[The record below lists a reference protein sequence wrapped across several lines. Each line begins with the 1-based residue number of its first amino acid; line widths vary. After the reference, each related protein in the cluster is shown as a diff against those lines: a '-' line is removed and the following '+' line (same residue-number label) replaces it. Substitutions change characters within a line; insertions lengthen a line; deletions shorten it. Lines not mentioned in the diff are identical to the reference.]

1 MAKLL
6 LVINHMDWFWSH
18 RLPLAEGA
26 RDAGFDVGVA
36 CAQAGT
42 DPDLAKHR
50 FHGYELPAGNIL
62 QVLRHTRRTIKQAEP
77 DIVHAI
83 TLKYAFIAGLAS
95 IGLKTARVHTIAG
108 LGYLFSGDG
117 IKPKVLRAIVCPFLK
132 LALRNSKLIFQNPD
146 DMKLLLDRGL
156 AKPEQCHLIRGSGV
170 DVAQF
175 SPVPQAERDE
185 LSVMMPTRLVHEKG
199 VAVFVEAA
207 RVLKSRGV
215 NARFQLAG
223 GISTTNPNAIT
234 QSEMDSMVAD
244 GAVEWLGK
252 VSDMPALL
260 AKASLVAY
268 PSHYREGV
276 PKVLLEAAAMG
287 KAIVTTDH
295 PGCREA
301 VRDGYN
307 GLLVPIKDPVA
318 LADAIVT
325 LLEDPE
331 RRETMGKNSREL
343 AVNEFSA
350 TLIVEQTL
358 AVYTVDKSSVVGS

>member
-42 DPDLAKHR
+42 DPDLAKHSFR
-50 FHGYELPAGNIL
+50 GYELPSGNIIKVLL
-62 QVLRHTRRTIKQAEP
+62 QTRKTIQQVSP

-95 IGLKTARVHTIAG
+95 IGLKATRRVHTIAG

-117 IKPKVLRAIVCPFLK
+117 IKPKVLRALVCPFLK
-132 LALRNSKLIFQNPD
+132 LALRDSQLIFQNPD
-146 DMKLLLDRGL
+146 DMKLMLDRGL
-156 AKPEQCHLIRGSGV
+156 AKQEQCHLIRGSGV

-175 SPVPQAERDE
+175 SPVPQTEGDE
-185 LSVMMPTRLVHEKG
+185 LSVVMPTRLVHEKG

-215 NARFQLAG
+215 HARFQLAG

-234 QSEMDSMVAD
+234 QSEMNSMVSD
-244 GAVEWLGK
+244 GAVEWLGR

-260 AKASLVAY
+260 AKTSLIAY

-307 GLLVPIKDPVA
+307 GLLVPIKDPTA
-318 LADAIVT
+318 LADAIEK
-325 LLEDPE
+325 LLADSAL
-331 RRETMGKNSREL
+331 REEMGKRSREM

-350 TLIVEQTL
+350 SLVTRETL
-358 AVYTVDKSSVVGS
+358 AVYTVSNA